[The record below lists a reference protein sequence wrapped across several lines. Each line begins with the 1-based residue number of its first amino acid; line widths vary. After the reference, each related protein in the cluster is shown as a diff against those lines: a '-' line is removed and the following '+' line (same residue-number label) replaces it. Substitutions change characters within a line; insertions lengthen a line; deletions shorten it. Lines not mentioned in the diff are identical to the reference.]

1 MHKTDKN
8 YLFGI
13 KKDITQKKTKKEEKG
28 KQKKNIEAKKM
39 KQ

>member
-13 KKDITQKKTKKEEKG
+13 KKTLRKKKTKNEEKR